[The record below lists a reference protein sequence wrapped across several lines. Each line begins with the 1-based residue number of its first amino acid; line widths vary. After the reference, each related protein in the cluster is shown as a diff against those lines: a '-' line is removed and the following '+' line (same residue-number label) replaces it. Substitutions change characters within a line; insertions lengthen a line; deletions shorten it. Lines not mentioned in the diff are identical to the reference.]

1 MASKTTTL
9 RAFLIAAL
17 AGSVAAGTYGLAAE
31 TPETDE
37 RAEGTSAATTAPD
50 DAPASF
56 TTADAGSCLT
66 WETAADGTISKFEQ
80 ADCAGE
86 HRFEVSLR
94 QDLATYPTAEF
105 GPDAPM
111 PNQTRQAQ
119 LREEL
124 CGAATLHYLGGKFDP
139 NGRYSIAP
147 ILPPADAWERGDR
160 TMLCGLQ
167 ETDRAGEPVLT
178 TGKVV
183 DQDQARV
190 FEPGQCVSV
199 GDTNTLTAVECADP
213 HQLEITSK
221 VDLAGVFPDRTPSV
235 EDQDKH
241 LQDVCTQ
248 AAQDYLGGEE
258 QLYQIALRPFW
269 TTQPAAAWEG
279 GSRSVNCAL
288 VYSRPEGQFATLAGS
303 AKEGREHLR
312 IDDAPPPERPARRPL
327 RSEQPGGQPAT
338 SSQVTVPPNPNDA
351 GAAQDPAPAQQ
362 DVQQDTGQDPYTG
375 Y

>member
-1 MASKTTTL
+1 MASKQSAL
-9 RAFLIAAL
+9 RSFLIAAL
-17 AGSVAAGTYGLAAE
+17 AGSVAAGTYTLAADTSDTGE
-31 TPETDE
+31 TAASTTET
-37 RAEGTSAATTAPD
+37 STAPTEEV
-50 DAPASF
+50 APF

-66 WETAADGTISKFEQ
+66 WQVGPDGAITDFEQ

-124 CGAATLHYLGGKFDP
+124 CGAGTLRYLSGKYDP

-147 ILPPADAWERGDR
+147 ILPPADAWQRGDR

-178 TGKVV
+178 SGRVA

-190 FEPGQCVSV
+190 FEAGQCVAV
-199 GDTNTLTAVECADP
+199 DAANTLTDVPCADP
-213 HQLEITSK
+213 HQLEITSQ
-221 VDLAGVFPDRTPSV
+221 VSLADVFPDSTPTV
-235 EDQDKH
+235 EDQDSH
-241 LQDVCTQ
+241 LEDVCTA

-258 QLYQIALRPFW
+258 NLYQVALRPFW
-269 TTQPAAAWEG
+269 TTQTAAAWEG

-288 VYSRPEGQFATLAGS
+288 VFSRPEGGFATLTGS
-303 AKEGREHLR
+303 ATEGREHLR

-327 RSEQPGGQPAT
+327 REQQTT
-338 SSQVTVPPNPNDA
+338 SS
-351 GAAQDPAPAQQ
+351 APAQAQ
-362 DVQQDTGQDPYTG
+362 
-375 Y
+375 

>member
-1 MASKTTTL
+1 MASKQTAL
-9 RAFLIAAL
+9 RAFLIATL
-17 AGSVAAGTYGLAAE
+17 AGTVGAGAYGLTADPAGDD
-31 TPETDE
+31 TH
-37 RAEGTSAATTAPD
+37 AEGTSTTAPGTMEP
-50 DAPASF
+50 AASF

-66 WETAADGTISKFEQ
+66 WQVGQDGSISNFEQ

-94 QDLATYPTAEF
+94 EDLATYPTSEF
-105 GPDAPM
+105 GPEAPM

-124 CGAATLHYLGGKFDP
+124 CGAGTLRYLSGKYDP

-147 ILPPADAWERGDR
+147 ILPPADAWQRGDR

-178 TGKVV
+178 SGHVA

-190 FEPGQCVSV
+190 FEAGQCVAV
-199 GDTNTLTAVECADP
+199 DAANTLTDVPCADP
-213 HQLEITSK
+213 HQLEITSQ
-221 VDLAGVFPDRTPSV
+221 VSLADVFPDSTPTV
-235 EDQDKH
+235 EDQDSH
-241 LQDVCTQ
+241 LEDVCTA

-258 QLYQIALRPFW
+258 NLYQVALSPFW
-269 TTQPAAAWEG
+269 TTQAAAAWEG

-288 VYSRPEGQFATLAGS
+288 VFSRPEGGFATLTGS
-303 AKEGREHLR
+303 ATEGREHLR

-327 RSEQPGGQPAT
+327 REQQTT
-338 SSQVTVPPNPNDA
+338 SS
-351 GAAQDPAPAQQ
+351 APAQAQ
-362 DVQQDTGQDPYTG
+362 
-375 Y
+375 